1 MTVRCLKRQHLTV
14 ASLPVVPTAS
24 TVTGPGKLLIG
35 TTDARLLVC
44 TVG

>member
-1 MTVRCLKRQHLTV
+1 MRRRQHLTV

-24 TVTGPGKLLIG
+24 TVTGPGRLLIG